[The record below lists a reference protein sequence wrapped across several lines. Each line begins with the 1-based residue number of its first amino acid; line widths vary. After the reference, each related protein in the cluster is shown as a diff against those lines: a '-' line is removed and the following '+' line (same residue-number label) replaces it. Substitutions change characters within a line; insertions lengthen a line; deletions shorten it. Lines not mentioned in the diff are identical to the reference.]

1 MVRITKEL
9 APASS
14 QLHPLRVDPAQ
25 HVEKIRHKAGDAA
38 LEQRG
43 ISRHHRL
50 LRHRHPV
57 GWARHCNEEGGDGK
71 GLIDAGWQGL

>member
-1 MVRITKEL
+1 MEGEKGRRQGVWCELCTKGL
-9 APASS
+9 APAPS
-14 QLHPLRVDPAQ
+14 QLHPLGVDPAD

-50 LRHRHPV
+50 LRYRHPV
-57 GWARHCNEEGGDGK
+57 G
-71 GLIDAGWQGL
+71 